1 MNARSMA
8 GPTGDRHI
16 ILCPGFMT
24 DQALWSRMKPGLSE
38 LGACTFADLSRTD
51 DLEATARDILND
63 APDRFILI
71 GFSLG
76 GFVARE
82 IVRLAPERVSGLVL
96 MNSSAR
102 PPRPE
107 IIKRN
112 AFLIGHTQERGF
124 KGLSAEAV
132 KKALHPD
139 RRDDSVLVQEILDM
153 AKRMGGDAFISQLS
167 ISRRDGRPDLAA
179 ITCPTLVIW
188 ARQDELRSMNESK
201 EMADAIPDARFEI
214 IEDCGHMTP
223 MEAPEAVLGVIAGW
237 LTDAGV

>member
-1 MNARSMA
+1 MTNSS
-8 GPTGDRHI
+8 RHF

-24 DQALWSRMKPGLSE
+24 DQALWSRMAPGLAD
-38 LGACTFADLSRTD
+38 LGIAAFADLSRTD
-51 DLEATARDILND
+51 DLEVTAHDLLKN

-107 IIKRN
+107 IAKRN
-112 AFLIGHTQERGF
+112 AFLIGHTKERGF
-124 KGLSAEAV
+124 RGLSSDAV
-132 KKALHPD
+132 KKAFHPNL
-139 RRDDSVLVQEILDM
+139 RDDAALIQEVKDM
-153 AKRMGGDAFISQLS
+153 ALRMGGDAFIRQLS
-167 ISRRDGRPDLAA
+167 IQRPDRRADLADIA
-179 ITCPTLVIW
+179 CPTLVIW

-201 EMADAIPDARFEI
+201 EMADAIPNARFEI

-223 MEAPEAVLGVIAGW
+223 MEAPSAVLDLLTSWLGDVGV
-237 LTDAGV
+237 

>member
-1 MNARSMA
+1 MNARSIA

-24 DQALWSRMKPGLSE
+24 DRALWSRMAPGLAE
-38 LGACTFADLSRTD
+38 LGTCTFADLIRTD
-51 DLEATARDILND
+51 DLEATAREILEN
-63 APDRFILI
+63 APGRFILI

-82 IVRLAPERVSGLVL
+82 IVRLAPDRVAGLVL

-107 IIKRN
+107 IAKRN
-112 AFLIGHTQERGF
+112 AFLIGHTKERGF
-124 KGLSAEAV
+124 RGLSSDAV
-132 KKALHPD
+132 EKAFHPD
-139 RRDDSVLVQEILDM
+139 LREDEALIQEVKDM
-153 AKRMGGDAFISQLS
+153 ALRMGADAFIKQLS
-167 ISRRDGRPDLAA
+167 IQRADRRADLAD

-188 ARQDELRSMNESK
+188 ARQDELRSMDESK
-201 EMADAIPDARFEI
+201 EMADAIPGAAFRV

-223 MEAPEAVLGVIAGW
+223 MEAPEAVLDVIASW
-237 LTDAGV
+237 LAGAGV

>member
-1 MNARSMA
+1 MTTDST
-8 GPTGDRHI
+8 PSRHF

-24 DQALWSRMKPGLSE
+24 DRALWSRMAPGLSE

-82 IVRLAPERVSGLVL
+82 IVRLVPDRVAGLVL

-107 IIKRN
+107 ITKRN
-112 AFLIGHTQERGF
+112 SFLIGHTRERGF
-124 KGLSAEAV
+124 RGLSTDAV
-132 KKALHPD
+132 KKAFHPD
-139 RRDDSVLVQEILDM
+139 LRDDDALIREVKDM
-153 AKRMGGDAFISQLS
+153 ALRMGGEAFIKQLS

-179 ITCPTLVIW
+179 IACPTLVVW
-188 ARQDELRSMNESK
+188 SRQDELRSMQESQ

-223 MEAPEAVLGVIAGW
+223 MEAPEAVLDVIAGW
-237 LTDAGV
+237 LAAAGV

>member
-1 MNARSMA
+1 MNARSIA

-24 DQALWSRMKPGLSE
+24 DRALWSRMAPGLSE

-51 DLEATARDILND
+51 DLEATAREILEN

-82 IVRLAPERVSGLVL
+82 IVCIAPERVAGLVL

-107 IIKRN
+107 IVKRN
-112 AFLIGHTQERGF
+112 AFLIGHTKERGF
-124 KGLSAEAV
+124 RGLSTDAV
-132 KKALHPD
+132 KKAFHPD
-139 RRDDSVLVQEILDM
+139 RRDDEALIREVKDM
-153 AKRMGGDAFISQLS
+153 ALRMGGEAFIKQLS
-167 ISRRDGRPDLAA
+167 IQRRDGRPDLAA
-179 ITCPTLVIW
+179 IACPTLVVW
-188 ARQDELRSMNESK
+188 SRQDELRSMQESQ

-223 MEAPEAVLGVIAGW
+223 MEAPESVLDVIASW
-237 LTDAGV
+237 LADAGV

>member
-1 MNARSMA
+1 MTTEPPAPS
-8 GPTGDRHI
+8 RHF

-24 DQALWSRMKPGLSE
+24 DRVLWSRMEPGLAE
-38 LGACTFADLSRTD
+38 LGTCTFADLSRTD
-51 DLEATARDILND
+51 DLEATARDVLET

-82 IVRLAPERVSGLVL
+82 ILRLAPDRVAGVVL

-107 IIKRN
+107 IAKRN
-112 AFLIGHTQERGF
+112 AFLIAHTRERGF
-124 KGLSAEAV
+124 RGLSSDAV
-132 KKALHPD
+132 KKAFHPD
-139 RRDDSVLVQEILDM
+139 RRDDEALIQEVKDM
-153 AKRMGGDAFISQLS
+153 ALRMGRDAFIKQLS
-167 ISRRDGRPDLAA
+167 IQRRDGRPDLANIA
-179 ITCPTLVIW
+179 CPALVIW

-201 EMADAIPDARFEI
+201 EMADAIPGARFEI

-223 MEAPEAVLGVIAGW
+223 MEAPEECLSLIGEW
-237 LTDAGV
+237 LIGLD

>member
-1 MNARSMA
+1 MTSRSTPAR
-8 GPTGDRHI
+8 HF

-24 DQALWSRMKPGLSE
+24 DRALWSRMAPGLAA
-38 LGACTFADLSRTD
+38 LGTCTFADLSRTD
-51 DLEATARDILND
+51 DLEAAANELLAA

-82 IVRLAPERVSGLVL
+82 IVRLAPERVAGLVL

-107 IIKRN
+107 IVKRN
-112 AFLIGHTQERGF
+112 AFLIGHTKERGF
-124 KGLSAEAV
+124 RGLSSDAV
-132 KKALHPD
+132 KKAFHPD
-139 RRDDSVLVQEILDM
+139 RRDDDALIREVKDM
-153 AKRMGGDAFISQLS
+153 ALRMGGEAFIKQLS
-167 ISRRDGRPDLAA
+167 IQRRDGRPDLPA
-179 ITCPTLVIW
+179 IACPTLVIW
-188 ARQDELRSMNESK
+188 ARQDELRSLKESE
-201 EMADAIPDARFEI
+201 EMAEAIPGAEFRI

>member
-1 MNARSMA
+1 
-8 GPTGDRHI
+8 
-16 ILCPGFMT
+16 MT
-24 DQALWSRMKPGLSE
+24 DQALWSRMAPGLAE
-38 LGACTFADLSRTD
+38 LGTCTFADLSRTD
-51 DLEATARDILND
+51 DLEVTAHDLLKN

-107 IIKRN
+107 IAKRN
-112 AFLIGHTQERGF
+112 AFLIGHTKERGF
-124 KGLSAEAV
+124 RGLSSDAV
-132 KKALHPD
+132 KKAFHPNL
-139 RRDDSVLVQEILDM
+139 RDDAALIQEVKDM
-153 AKRMGGDAFISQLS
+153 ALRMGGDAFIRQLS
-167 ISRRDGRPDLAA
+167 IQRPDRRADLADIA
-179 ITCPTLVIW
+179 CPTLVIW

-201 EMADAIPDARFEI
+201 EMADAIPNARFEI

-223 MEAPEAVLGVIAGW
+223 MEAPSAVLDLLTSWLGDVGV
-237 LTDAGV
+237 

>member
-1 MNARSMA
+1 MSAPAR
-8 GPTGDRHI
+8 HF

-24 DQALWSRMKPGLSE
+24 DRALWSRMEPGLAA
-38 LGACTFADLSRTD
+38 LGTCTFADLSRTD
-51 DLEATARDILND
+51 DIEATANALLDA

-82 IVRLAPERVSGLVL
+82 IVRLAPDRVSGLVL

-107 IIKRN
+107 IAKRN
-112 AFLIGHTQERGF
+112 AFLIGHTKERGF
-124 KGLSAEAV
+124 RGLSADAV
-132 KKALHPD
+132 KKAFHPD
-139 RRDDSVLVQEILDM
+139 RRDDAALIQEVKDM
-153 AKRMGGDAFISQLS
+153 ALRMGADAFIKQLS
-167 ISRRDGRPDLAA
+167 IARRDGRPDLAA
-179 ITCPTLVIW
+179 IACPTLVIW

-201 EMADAIPDARFEI
+201 EMAEAIPGAEFRI

-223 MEAPEAVLGVIAGW
+223 MEAPAVVLDVIASW
-237 LTDAGV
+237 LAGAGV